1 MKIVKIE
8 DDTTAAAGGAAAGEA
23 SVAARLRAAGIALTL
38 QRLAVAQVM
47 LVEPTHL
54 SADQVLARV
63 RDIMPEVSRAT
74 IYNTLRLFAEAG
86 LVKELVIDPE
96 RTVFDSNTSHHH
108 HLYEVDTG
116 KLTDIPSGELH
127 VTGTAGLP
135 DDVELEAVDV
145 VLRVRRKPA

>member
-1 MKIVKIE
+1 MV
-8 DDTTAAAGGAAAGEA
+8 
-23 SVAARLRAAGIALTL
+23 
-38 QRLAVAQVM
+38 
-47 LVEPTHL
+47 
-54 SADQVLARV
+54 ARV

-74 IYNTLRLFAEAG
+74 IYNTLRLFADAG

-127 VTGTAGLP
+127 VSGTAGLP